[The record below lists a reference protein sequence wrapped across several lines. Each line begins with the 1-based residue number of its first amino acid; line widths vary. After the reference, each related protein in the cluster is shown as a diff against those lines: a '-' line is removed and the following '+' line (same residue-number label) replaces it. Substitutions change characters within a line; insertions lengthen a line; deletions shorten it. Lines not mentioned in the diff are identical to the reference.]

1 MGQSPWRFCSGPVA
15 GSQTGQPLAPPR
27 GPAPHGTE
35 GRSQSPSLVPYR
47 SCSSWR
53 PQSALH
59 LHRTPA
65 CYTLGPE
72 ALARVCRCTNVLWG
86 GRACRGKCAEGS
98 AVVRVTVRT
107 LPVVGGCVWAP
118 PHLGPGRRESPHLWG
133 VPHPLAV
140 TCKQSGVRCE
150 PATAQARLVP
160 LPAPR
165 CSLRSFN
172 SLLLPTW
179 QVLFWVLV
187 IQP

>member
-1 MGQSPWRFCSGPVA
+1 MS
-15 GSQTGQPLAPPR
+15 
-27 GPAPHGTE
+27 
-35 GRSQSPSLVPYR
+35 
-47 SCSSWR
+47 
-53 PQSALH
+53 
-59 LHRTPA
+59 
-65 CYTLGPE
+65 
-72 ALARVCRCTNVLWG
+72 CRCTNVLWG
-86 GRACRGKCAEGS
+86 GRACRGTCAEGS

-150 PATAQARLVP
+150 PATAQAQLVP